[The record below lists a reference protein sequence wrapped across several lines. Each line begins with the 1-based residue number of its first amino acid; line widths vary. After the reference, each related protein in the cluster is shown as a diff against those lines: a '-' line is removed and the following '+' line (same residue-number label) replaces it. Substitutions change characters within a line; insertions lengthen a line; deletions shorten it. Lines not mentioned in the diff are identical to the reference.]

1 MKYAIVLAVAAI
13 VSFLGSAASGATLEY
28 MKIKGFVQCGVSQ
41 GLPGFSARDEHG
53 DWSGIDVD
61 ICRAVAAAMFGEP
74 DRVRYTPLS
83 AKERF
88 PALRRGEIDMLSRN
102 TTWTLSRDAM
112 GLEFAA
118 VTYFDGQAFMVRKDF
133 GIESVSELDGAAVCV
148 TEGTTTEVH
157 LADYFRAND
166 MTYTAVKYRPYAK
179 VVDAYVA
186 GECDVL
192 TADQSALHAHRTT
205 LKDANSHVILP
216 TVISREPL
224 GPVVCQSDC
233 EDVSDDQ
240 WIEVIRWTFYAMLE
254 AEARGVS
261 SINVDELRANS
272 KDPGVRRLLGAEGDM
287 GTLLGLSND
296 WAYNVI
302 RRVGNYAEVFERNL
316 GPKTPLG
323 LSRGKNA
330 LWKDGGLLYPMP
342 FL

>member
-13 VSFLGSAASGATLEY
+13 ANLLGSAASGATLEY
-28 MKIKGFVQCGVSQ
+28 MTVKGFVQCGVSQ
-41 GLPGFSARDEHG
+41 GLPGFSASDG
-53 DWSGIDVD
+53 QGNWSGIDVD

-74 DRVRYTPLS
+74 DRVRYTSLS
-83 AKERF
+83 AKDRF

-102 TTWTLSRDAM
+102 TTWTLGRDAV
-112 GLEFAA
+112 GLEFAV
-118 VTYFDGQAFMVRKDF
+118 VTYFDGQAFMVRRDF
-133 GIESVSELDGAAVCV
+133 GVESVSELDGAAICV
-148 TEGTTTEVH
+148 TEGTTTEVN
-157 LADYFRAND
+157 LADYFGAND
-166 MTYTAVKYRPYAK
+166 MTYTAVKYRPYEK
-179 VVDAYVA
+179 VLAAYVA

-205 LKDANSHVILP
+205 LEDASSHIILP

-261 SINVDELRANS
+261 SVNVDELRANS
-272 KDPGVRRLLGAEGDM
+272 KDPSIRRLLGVDGDM
-287 GTLLGLSND
+287 GALLGLPND
-296 WAYNVI
+296 WAYKVI
-302 RRVGNYAEVFERNL
+302 KRVGNYAEVFDRNL
-316 GPKTPLG
+316 GPNTPLG
-323 LSRGKNA
+323 LSRGTNA
-330 LWKDGGLLYPMP
+330 LWKDGGLHYPLP